1 VSFFKRRL
9 PLVVVF
15 LTGITLV
22 IAFYIPHRL
31 SQQVIEESQRW
42 VRIIKNCALVLGVLS
57 LVVHHAR
64 KIRRKQE
71 GFGYSIIVFVFFIPM
86 VFFGLNLFYL
96 PELMGLQPGIDAPTG
111 GEIAPGFW
119 MFKNIKVSME
129 STMYSMLAFFIS
141 SAAFRAFRARSLD
154 ATIMLVVALFV
165 MVGRV
170 PFGDLVSNWL
180 HDAVGV
186 PFRLFSD
193 GTNWIMDTPLTGARR
208 AVRLGIALSIVA
220 TSVRIIFGIER
231 SYLGRG
237 E

>member
-1 VSFFKRRL
+1 MSFFKRQL
-9 PLVVVF
+9 PLIVVF
-15 LTGITLV
+15 LSGITLV
-22 IAFYIPHRL
+22 ICFYIPHPK

-42 VRIIKNCALVLGVLS
+42 VRIIKNCALVLGVFS
-57 LVVHHAR
+57 LVAHHAR
-64 KIRRKQE
+64 KIRRQQE
-71 GFGYSIIVFVFFIPM
+71 GFGYSIVVFVFFIPM
-86 VFFGLNLFYL
+86 VFFGLNLFWL
-96 PELMGLQPGIDAPTG
+96 PELMGFEPGIDAPTG
-111 GEIAPGFW
+111 DVVAPGFW
-119 MFKNIKVSME
+119 MFTNLKVSME

-154 ATIMLVVALFV
+154 ATIMLLVALFV

-170 PFGDLVSNWL
+170 PIGDLVSNWL
-180 HDAVGV
+180 HDAAGL